1 VRAAVAWR
9 RSTPKV
15 TSKRSVESAALGA
28 HKTGEPA
35 DINLF
40 RAQLADAVPLKSNPR
55 AAIPR
60 SRPEPVP
67 RQTRASE
74 IAVLGELLDPFPDDE
89 TGLQTGGELHFL
101 RDGVGSDV
109 LRKLR
114 RGQWVLQGELDLHG
128 MTRVEARVA
137 VSEFLS
143 DALKRGWR
151 CLRVIHGKGL
161 GSKNREPVLKAQ
173 LGRWLSRRN
182 EVLAFCQARRHDGG
196 GGALVVLLK
205 AGAKKPAPRSF

>member
-1 VRAAVAWR
+1 V
-9 RSTPKV
+9 
-15 TSKRSVESAALGA
+15 GA
-28 HKTGEPA
+28 HKTGEPG

-40 RAQLADAVPLKSNPR
+40 RAQLADAVPLKAKPR

-60 SRPEPVP
+60 RLPEPVP
-67 RQTRASE
+67 RQTRANE

-89 TGLQTGGELHFL
+89 TGLQTGEELQFL
-101 RDGVGSDV
+101 REGLGSDV

-128 MTRVEARVA
+128 MTRIEARVA
-137 VSEFLS
+137 VSVFLS
-143 DALKRGWR
+143 DALKQGRR

-161 GSKNREPVLKAQ
+161 GSINREPVLKAQ
-173 LGRWLSRRN
+173 LGRWLSRKE

-196 GGALVVLLK
+196 SGALVVLLK
-205 AGAKKPAPRSF
+205 AGARTRRRDLSDS

>member
-1 VRAAVAWR
+1 ML
-9 RSTPKV
+9 KL
-15 TSKRSVESAALGA
+15 TSKRSTKGAAMGA

-35 DINLF
+35 DIDLF
-40 RAQLADAVPLKSNPR
+40 RAQLADAVPLKIKPR

-60 SRPEPVP
+60 KPPEPVP
-67 RQTRASE
+67 RQTRANE
-74 IAVLGELLDPFPDDE
+74 IAVLRELLEPLPDDE
-89 TGLQTGGELHFL
+89 TGLQTGEELQFL
-101 RDGVGSDV
+101 REGRGSDV

-114 RGQWVLQGELDLHG
+114 RGHWVLQDELDLHG
-128 MTRVEARVA
+128 MTRTEAHAA
-137 VSEFLS
+137 VSAFLL

-173 LGRWLSRRN
+173 LGRWLSRRD

-196 GGALVVLLK
+196 SGALVVLLK
-205 AGAKKPAPRSF
+205 AGARTQRRALPES

>member
-1 VRAAVAWR
+1 M
-9 RSTPKV
+9 PKA
-15 TSKRSVESAALGA
+15 TSKRCTESAALGA

-35 DINLF
+35 DVHLF
-40 RAQLADAVPLKSNPR
+40 RAQLADAVPLKSKPR

-60 SRPEPVP
+60 RHPEPVP

-74 IAVLGELLDPFPDDE
+74 IAVLRELLEPFPDDE
-89 TGLQTGGELHFL
+89 TGLQTGEELQFL
-101 RDGVGSDV
+101 REGLGSDV

-128 MTRVEARVA
+128 MTRIEARVA
-137 VSEFLS
+137 VSEFLLE
-143 DALKRGWR
+143 ALKQGWR

-173 LGRWLSRRN
+173 LGRWLSRRE

-196 GGALVVLLK
+196 SGALVVLLK
-205 AGAKKPAPRSF
+205 AGAKGRRRAFSDS